1 MIVCIAMDL
10 MSTKKGDSLEGKY
23 EKLNRSS
30 ALPKRQGP
38 KDPRTRLPCYI
49 DLTSAPSVNSL
60 L

>member
-1 MIVCIAMDL
+1 MSICIAMDL
-10 MSTKKGDSLEGKY
+10 MSTRKGDILEGKY

-38 KDPRTRLPCYI
+38 NDP
-49 DLTSAPSVNSL
+49 DTSNL